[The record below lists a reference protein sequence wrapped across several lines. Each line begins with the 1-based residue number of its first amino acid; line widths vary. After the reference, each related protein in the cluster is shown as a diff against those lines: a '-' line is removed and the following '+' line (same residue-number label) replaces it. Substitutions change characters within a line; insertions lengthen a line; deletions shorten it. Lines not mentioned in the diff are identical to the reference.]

1 MHDEYIDS
9 ILGLIHNQRTW
20 RVGSQSEKRFGLV
33 TAGDEDRDG
42 RGLLDSELT
51 TADIECR

>member
-9 ILGLIHNQRTW
+9 IPGLIHNQRTW

-33 TAGDEDRDG
+33 TAGDEDGDG
-42 RGLLDSELT
+42 
-51 TADIECR
+51 